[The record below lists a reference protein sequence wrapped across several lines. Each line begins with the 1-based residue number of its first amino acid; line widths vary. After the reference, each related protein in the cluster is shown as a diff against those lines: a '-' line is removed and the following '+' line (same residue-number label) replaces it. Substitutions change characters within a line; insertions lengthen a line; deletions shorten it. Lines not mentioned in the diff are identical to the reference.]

1 MPLSDLWFLTIIV
14 AKTVGMKSNN
24 VINFNFLKNYQNQ
37 KITYNALLK
46 IILGLIFKLHTI
58 HYLQHASY
66 LHHQ

>member
-1 MPLSDLWFLTIIV
+1 MPLSDLWFLTTIV
-14 AKTVGMKSNN
+14 TKTAGMKSNN

-37 KITYNALLK
+37 KIKYNALLK
-46 IILGLIFKLHTI
+46 IILGLIFKLYII